1 MLSMEKHT
9 ELLASILE
17 NPEIANVSEMVT
29 QLKENYAGAMANTII
44 INEEIELLKKQNQ
57 DLTEQNMKLF
67 LKIGQSDPVI
77 EEVITEPEELTLTY
91 EELINDDGYIFK

>member
-29 QLKENYAGAMANTII
+29 QLKENYGGVISNSII

>member
-1 MLSMEKHT
+1 MLTMEKHT
-9 ELLASILE
+9 ELLASIWE

-29 QLKENYAGAMANTII
+29 QLKENYADAMANTII

-67 LKIGQSDPVI
+67 LKIGQSEPEI

>member
-29 QLKENYAGAMANTII
+29 QLKR
-44 INEEIELLKKQNQ
+44 
-57 DLTEQNMKLF
+57 KLCWRNG
-67 LKIGQSDPVI
+67 K
-77 EEVITEPEELTLTY
+77 Y
-91 EELINDDGYIFK
+91 NHN